1 MASGPQTTTMP
12 GDPLVAAIVRL
23 AAHFG
28 IPFAPGMLSGLAL
41 NTGGRLPLHQLE
53 PALEVLG
60 LNCFPG
66 QTKRLPRRAASYPA
80 VIALADGSAAVI
92 HELNGTDALVWRPG
106 SDESHWEALRTLE
119 GEFTG
124 WMATVHGDPSA
135 LREAGQPWDVS
146 ARAHWFWSEIV
157 KLRQRFRWV
166 WTATLLINVLALAL
180 PLFSMN
186 VYDRVIPNRT
196 QETLW
201 VLAVGVLVA
210 FALDYAL
217 RRARSAVLDD
227 LGRELDL
234 KLSQKIYSK
243 ILSAPLADRKGHTG
257 NLVARVSEYSMV
269 REFYGSTTLVLVV
282 DLVFLGLFVALIA
295 FIAGWLALVPVI
307 AIAIMALIGLR
318 LRSQVIEAARE
329 AQADHGLQQTL
340 LVESIAGLETLKS
353 VAGEGTMLG
362 RWRRLFELGSHSQQ
376 RLKDVNTTAIGLA
389 STFQQVSNIA
399 LIVGGYYLFDAGEI
413 TMGAI
418 IAIVMLSTRSL
429 QPAAQ
434 LAFLLTRA
442 QQAQQTLDSIQQLW
456 EASDER
462 RMGSASLT
470 PTVRSANIKLE
481 GLEFSYPGTS
491 VPSLKDVNLTI
502 RPGERVAIIGR
513 IASGKSTLGRI
524 LCGLYQPSGGA
535 MLIDGI
541 DSRQYRPQDLR
552 DAFRFVGQDAS
563 LFSGTIKD
571 NLSLGAG
578 QVPDERLIEAL
589 REVGADQFL
598 SQDSGGFD
606 RGVGESGSQLSGG
619 QRSFL
624 SLARALVRPSRL
636 LFLDEPTGAMDIQSE
651 KLFVERLSQSLTVD
665 QTLVIST
672 HRPALFSICER
683 LIVLDKGQI
692 VADGPKDEIVKSAG
706 LGLRS

>member
-1 MASGPQTTTMP
+1 M
-12 GDPLVAAIVRL
+12 
-23 AAHFG
+23 
-28 IPFAPGMLSGLAL
+28 
-41 NTGGRLPLHQLE
+41 
-53 PALEVLG
+53 
-60 LNCFPG
+60 
-66 QTKRLPRRAASYPA
+66 
-80 VIALADGSAAVI
+80 
-92 HELNGTDALVWRPG
+92 
-106 SDESHWEALRTLE
+106 
-119 GEFTG
+119 
-124 WMATVHGDPSA
+124 
-135 LREAGQPWDVS
+135 REAGQPWEVG
-146 ARAHWFWSEIV
+146 ARAHWFWSEIS
-157 KLRQRFRWV
+157 KFRHRFRWV
-166 WTATLLINVLALAL
+166 WVSTLIINVLALAL

-243 ILSAPLADRKGHTG
+243 ILTAPLADRKGHTG
-257 NLVARVSEYSMV
+257 NLVARVSEYGIV
-269 REFYGSTTLVLVV
+269 REFYGSTTVMLMV
-282 DLVFLGLFVALIA
+282 DLVFLVLFVAMIA
-295 FIAGWLALVPVI
+295 WIAGWLALVPVI
-307 AIAIMALIGLR
+307 AMAIMALIGLR
-318 LRSQVIEAARE
+318 LRSQVVDAARE
-329 AQADHGLQQTL
+329 SQADYGLQQTL
-340 LVESIAGLETLKS
+340 LVESISGLETLKS
-353 VAGEGTMLG
+353 ISGEGAMLG

-376 RLKDVNTTAIGLA
+376 RLKDVSTTAISMA
-389 STFQQVSNIA
+389 ATFQQVSNIA
-399 LIVGGYYLFDAGEI
+399 LIVGGYYLFDAGTI

-418 IAIVMLSTRSL
+418 IAIVMLSSRSL

-434 LAFLLTRA
+434 LAFLLTRG
-442 QQAQQTLDSIQQLW
+442 QQAQQTLDSIQKLW
-456 EASDER
+456 ETGDER

-470 PTVRSANIKLE
+470 PTVRSAQIKLE
-481 GLEFSYPGTS
+481 GLEFSYPDAS
-491 VPSLKDVNLTI
+491 VPSLKDINLI
-502 RPGERVAIIGR
+502 LRPGERVAIIGR
-513 IASGKSTLGRI
+513 VASGKSTLGRI

-563 LFSGTIKD
+563 LFSGSIKD

-578 QVPDERLIEAL
+578 QVPDERLIDAL

-624 SLARALVRPSRL
+624 ALARALVRPSKL

-651 KLFVERLSQSLTVD
+651 KLFVERLSQSLTPD
-665 QTLVIST
+665 RTMVIST
-672 HRPALFSICER
+672 HRPALFSICDR

-692 VADGPKDEIVKSAG
+692 VADGPRDEIIKSAG
-706 LGLRS
+706 MGLRS